1 MANEVVINVR
11 ANAESAK
18 KGLAGI
24 ADKMKGVGRGM
35 TVMGGAITGIGI
47 ASVATFAKMGDEVQ
61 KMALRTGFSTETLS
75 ELRHAA
81 ELSGTSL
88 QGLETG
94 LRRMSKVIVDANDGM
109 AESKDALDRMGV
121 STDELI
127 GKSPEKQFEILTM
140 GLANMKDETM
150 RMATAQEVFG
160 RAGTQLLPMLA
171 GGAEG
176 LAAMRKQA
184 HELGVVFDQEA
195 ANRAADFN
203 DSLTNLKGS
212 MQGVAISIGGVL
224 APLLTDLAD
233 KMMGF
238 VTKVS
243 GWMKKNQGLTQ
254 TLVIV
259 ASAIGGILLVLGPLL
274 LMLPG
279 IIAIAPLVG
288 AAFHIMLGPV
298 GLITG
303 AIALLIAGIVALK
316 MAWDNNLGGMR
327 DTAATILEGIIQ
339 MFVHFMRDLAPP
351 FDILIETMNQ
361 LTGTEF
367 PTLSEQLDKLSDITI
382 DFSRNI
388 ETAMERG
395 HLQTDKATDAVAE
408 LGDEIVDVSNII
420 NKKFAPA
427 IDNALTPFEKLV
439 QRMQETGNIITEDM
453 IGAANHLVDTFGI
466 DMDEAIGRVSD
477 ALHNDFNA
485 RIDEATMKVLGLRD
499 TIESIGGGGGGAKA
513 PYDARNTAFGRGF
526 GMWSPE
532 TSIMLSQMEN
542 AGDWV
547 ALMVERANLG
557 GKWNQ
562 STGEVS
568 EPWSIVAT
576 VDGDGAD
583 KASGNAA
590 TKNNSMNG

>member
-24 ADKMKGVGRGM
+24 ADKMKNVGRGM

-61 KMALRTGFSTETLS
+61 KMALRTSFSTETLS

-88 QGLETG
+88 TALETG
-94 LRRMSKVIVDANDGM
+94 LKRMSKVIVDANDGL

-121 STDELI
+121 STDDLI
-127 GKSPEKQFEILTM
+127 GKAPEKQFEILTM

-176 LAAMRKQA
+176 LAAMKKQA
-184 HELGVVFDQEA
+184 HELGIVFDQET

-212 MQGVAISIGGVL
+212 MQGIAISIGGVL

-233 KMMGF
+233 KMMGL

-243 GWMKKNQGLTQ
+243 GWMKGNQGLTQ

-279 IIAIAPLVG
+279 IIAIAPAVG

-298 GLITG
+298 GLVTG
-303 AIALLIAGIVALK
+303 AITLLVAGIVALK
-316 MAWDNNLGGMR
+316 IAWDENMGGIR
-327 DTAATILEGIIQ
+327 QITKDVLEAIINGFV
-339 MFVHFMRDLAPP
+339 MFMKAFANP
-351 FDILIETMNQ
+351 FDVLIDIINKISGKTI
-361 LTGTEF
+361 
-367 PTLSEQLDKLSDITI
+367 PTLSEQLDKLADVTF
-382 DFSRNI
+382 DFGGRTEVAMSRS
-388 ETAMERG
+388 
-395 HLQTDKATDAVAE
+395 HLQIEKTDKALKDLKVTASTPIATPMMPHTE
-408 LGDEIVDVSNII
+408 RGYISGDGD
-420 NKKFAPA
+420 
-427 IDNALTPFEKLV
+427 
-439 QRMQETGNIITEDM
+439 
-453 IGAANHLVDTFGI
+453 
-466 DMDEAIGRVSD
+466 
-477 ALHNDFNA
+477 
-485 RIDEATMKVLGLRD
+485 
-499 TIESIGGGGGGAKA
+499 GGGGSWGGGAKA
-513 PYDARNTAFGRGF
+513 GYYDQRNSAFGRAYGLF
-526 GMWSPE
+526 GNP
-532 TSIMLSQMEN
+532 Q
-542 AGDWV
+542 AGDGYWLTEQLQRV
-547 ALMVERANLG
+547 NRGGTYDPRA
-557 GKWNQ
+557 
-562 STGEVS
+562 GEVTGHTV
-568 EPWSIVAT
+568 IVNM
-576 VDGDGAD
+576 DGD
-583 KASGNAA
+583 NV
-590 TKNNSMNG
+590 NSTLAEIIVRQDSVRDEAGGED